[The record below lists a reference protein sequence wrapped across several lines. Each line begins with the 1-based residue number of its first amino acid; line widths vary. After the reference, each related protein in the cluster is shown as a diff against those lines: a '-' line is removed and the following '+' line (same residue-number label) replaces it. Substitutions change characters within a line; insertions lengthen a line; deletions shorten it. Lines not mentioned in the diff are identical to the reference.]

1 MAVSKQAVQLTE
13 CIWCPPKETKPVI
26 PWSKFISSQIS
37 DYFDFWLVYFPKN
50 FHCMVNYIL
59 DQNDFEFKDCKLIV
73 IQTLLTVS
81 LMIKNCKKKKGQK
94 PSRFEAVGK
103 IVHYDH
109 LKVDKNYRQVL
120 KFKSFC
126 SVSEKL
132 KTFFSSFGALRGKE
146 KRCNNLY
153 ISLLL

>member
-1 MAVSKQAVQLTE
+1 MQIN
-13 CIWCPPKETKPVI
+13 CETNI
-26 PWSKFISSQIS
+26 ADCES
-37 DYFDFWLVYFPKN
+37 DDK
-50 FHCMVNYIL
+50 
-59 DQNDFEFKDCKLIV
+59 KL
-73 IQTLLTVS
+73 Q
-81 LMIKNCKKKKGQK
+81 KKKGQK

>member
-1 MAVSKQAVQLTE
+1 M
-13 CIWCPPKETKPVI
+13 
-26 PWSKFISSQIS
+26 
-37 DYFDFWLVYFPKN
+37 YFPKI

-132 KTFFSSFGALRGKE
+132 KTFFSIFWGFERERKAL
-146 KRCNNLY
+146 
-153 ISLLL
+153 

>member
-1 MAVSKQAVQLTE
+1 M
-13 CIWCPPKETKPVI
+13 
-26 PWSKFISSQIS
+26 
-37 DYFDFWLVYFPKN
+37 YFPKI

-81 LMIKNCKKKKGQK
+81 LMIKNCKKKKKGQK

-126 SVSEKL
+126 SVSEK
-132 KTFFSSFGALRGKE
+132 FFSSFGALRGKE

>member
-1 MAVSKQAVQLTE
+1 M
-13 CIWCPPKETKPVI
+13 
-26 PWSKFISSQIS
+26 
-37 DYFDFWLVYFPKN
+37 YFPKI
-50 FHCMVNYIL
+50 FHCRVNYIL

-81 LMIKNCKKKKGQK
+81 LMIKNCKKKKGKK
-94 PSRFEAVGK
+94 PSWFEAVGK
-103 IVHYDH
+103 IVHYDY

-146 KRCNNLY
+146 KHCNNLY

>member
-1 MAVSKQAVQLTE
+1 M
-13 CIWCPPKETKPVI
+13 
-26 PWSKFISSQIS
+26 
-37 DYFDFWLVYFPKN
+37 YFPKI

-81 LMIKNCKKKKGQK
+81 LMIKNCKKKKGKK
-94 PSRFEAVGK
+94 PSWFEAVGK
-103 IVHYDH
+103 IVHYDY